1 MRVSSPEVP
10 TLRLPISNYAEM
22 RHMRNSQLVCVLRSA
37 VLSPEKV
44 RRFRPAPPSEYDA
57 YRVRMEAECIC
68 VDLLTEGN
76 SVFCCRFEAAEGY

>member
-1 MRVSSPEVP
+1 
-10 TLRLPISNYAEM
+10 
-22 RHMRNSQLVCVLRSA
+22 MRNSSLVSVLRSA

-68 VDLLTEGN
+68 VDLLEDGKA
-76 SVFCCRFEAAEGY
+76 VFCCRFESAEGY